1 VRVPPNAVG
10 WGSFEPRDDV
20 NVHPAPKGGRVVLR
34 RHRRTVV
41 VVARAAGVPR
51 IGSVST
57 AFVDPPQF
65 ADPTGQFCA
74 WLTSPVGVVTRLRPG
89 VRLTL
94 AMADFL
100 TGVIE
105 PAIEAERARTGR
117 QAAVYVHDWGEAGG
131 HDAST
136 RPVLVAWGMGL
147 GRARVAEIAFVA
159 GATLPRVSRMA
170 MEVASVSLSL
180 AGIPTRLHKTCADA
194 VAACGLRP
202 LR

>member
-1 VRVPPNAVG
+1 M
-10 WGSFEPRDDV
+10 
-20 NVHPAPKGGRVVLR
+20 
-34 RHRRTVV
+34 
-41 VVARAAGVPR
+41 
-51 IGSVST
+51 ST
-57 AFVDPPQF
+57 DFVDPPHF
-65 ADPTGQFCA
+65 ADPTGGFCA

-94 AMADFL
+94 AMAEYL
-100 TGVIE
+100 TSVVE
-105 PAIEAERARTGR
+105 AAIEAERRRTGTL
-117 QAAVYVHDWGEAGG
+117 AAVYLHDWGEAGG

-136 RPVLVAWGMGL
+136 RPALVAWGMGL

-159 GATLPRVSRMA
+159 GASLPRVSRMA

-202 LR
+202 LSR